1 MVLGRK
7 HDQQNRY
14 MKDIRHAGSTVV
26 VDLLYLDS
34 LQSSSIFNLQS
45 GYGKCTR
52 VYTQVTRIEG
62 KKDYLAY

>member
-14 MKDIRHAGSTVV
+14 MKDIRHAGTCSTVV
-26 VDLLYLDS
+26 VD